1 MNIRRARNESQI
13 GHLELLA
20 TFALGSRDKKV
31 RNSPVFLGNLIVTV
45 FGVLLKLA
53 LTHELTYGVF
63 SSRKLE
69 RATYESLPFRFLAG
83 DRHPDPDTIAN
94 FRR

>member
-1 MNIRRARNESQI
+1 
-13 GHLELLA
+13 
-20 TFALGSRDKKV
+20 LGI
-31 RNSPVFLGNLIVTV
+31 LIVTV

-53 LTHELTYGVF
+53 LAHELAYGV

-69 RATYESLPFRFLAG
+69 RATYESPPFRFLAG